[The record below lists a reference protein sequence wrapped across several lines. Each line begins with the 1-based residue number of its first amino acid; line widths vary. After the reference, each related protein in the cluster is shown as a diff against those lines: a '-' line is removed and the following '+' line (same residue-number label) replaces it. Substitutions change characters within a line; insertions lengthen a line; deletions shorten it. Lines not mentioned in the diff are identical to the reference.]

1 MSCVFVFLF
10 VKERRGF
17 WGTFPVVAH
26 GGGAISLFSW
36 MPILGYPASIYGICV
51 STVGGREMHGT
62 STTRA
67 SLAAPSLAAPFP
79 ALLSLLLAPAPP
91 ALFPTPPGA

>member
-1 MSCVFVFLF
+1 MFLF
-10 VKERRGF
+10 VRERRGF
-17 WGTFPVVAH
+17 WGTFPVVAY

-51 STVGGREMHGT
+51 STVGGREMHAT

-67 SLAAPSLAAPFP
+67 SLAAPLLAAPFP
-79 ALLSLLLAPAPP
+79 ALLSLLLAPA
-91 ALFPTPPGA
+91 LSLTPPGA